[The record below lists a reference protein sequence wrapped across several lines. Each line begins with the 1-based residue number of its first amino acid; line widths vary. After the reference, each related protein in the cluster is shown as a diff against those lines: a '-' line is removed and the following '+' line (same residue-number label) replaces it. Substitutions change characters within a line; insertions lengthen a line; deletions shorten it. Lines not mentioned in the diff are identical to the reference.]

1 MNMFEKIKNAVP
13 DKEFDAVLVLS
24 PVNRRYI
31 TGFPSS
37 AGYVI
42 VRPDKT
48 VFITD
53 FRYYEAAKK
62 KCGNGIEVI
71 LQKKLYDQI
80 NACLESCK
88 KVLVEESFITI
99 FSFEVLKEKL
109 SEKIL
114 YTGASE
120 ALGVLRSVKTQEE
133 ICKIAKA
140 QQITDDAFS
149 YIVNY
154 IADNLGLGLT
164 EAQVALELEYYM
176 RSNGSHGIAF
186 NTIAVSGAKSAMP
199 HGAPADIPLSRGF
212 LTMDFGAAYEG
223 YCSDM
228 TRTICIGKPT
238 EKMKD
243 VYDAVLNAQI
253 QALEYISAGKTGKD
267 VDGIARAYINY
278 RGYEGKFGHSLGHS
292 LGLEVHETPHFS
304 ASNEKSI
311 PCGAVLSVEP
321 GIYLEG
327 EFGVRIEDIVN
338 ITENGCKNLTK
349 SSKELIV
356 L

>member
-1 MNMFEKIKNAVP
+1 MFKKIKNAVP
-13 DKEFDAVLVLS
+13 DKDFDAVLVS
-24 PVNRRYI
+24 SAVNRRYI

-42 VRPDKT
+42 VKPDKT

-53 FRYYEAAKK
+53 FRYYEAAKA

-71 LQKKLYDQI
+71 LQEKLYDQI
-80 NACLESCK
+80 NINLESCK

-99 FSFEVLKEKL
+99 SSFEVLKEKL
-109 SEKIL
+109 PEKIL
-114 YTGASE
+114 CAGASE
-120 ALGVLRSVKTQEE
+120 ALDVLRSIKTQEE
-133 ICKIAKA
+133 ISKISRA

-154 IADNLGLGLT
+154 ISDNLGLGLT
-164 EAQVALELEYYM
+164 ETEVALELEYYM
-176 RSNGSHGIAF
+176 RLNGAHGIAF
-186 NTIAVSGAKSAMP
+186 DTIAVSGAKSAMP
-199 HGAPADIPLSRGF
+199 HGVPSDIPLSKGF

-238 EKMKD
+238 EKMRD
-243 VYDAVLNAQI
+243 VYDTVLNAQML
-253 QALEYISAGKTGKD
+253 ALEHISAGKTGKD
-267 VDGIARAYINY
+267 VDGVARAYINN

-292 LGLEVHETPHFS
+292 LGLEIHENPNFS
-304 ASNEKSI
+304 PTNEKSI

-338 ITENGCKNLTK
+338 ITENDCKNMTK
-349 SSKELIV
+349 STKELIV